1 MSVRFR
7 AMNGTVLWREPLEPF
22 PDLSAAIR
30 TAAHRLS
37 AEHDL
42 NSMLQS
48 IVDAAAASLP
58 GISHAGISLAH
69 RGGRFETL
77 AATDP
82 LVRELDA
89 LQHALGEGPCVYA
102 VETEQVVTVNHL
114 RDDQRWPLFAARAAA
129 LGLRSQMGLVL
140 HTDDHRRG
148 GLNLYSTETDVID
161 PDVQHLA
168 ELFAAHA
175 ALALGFVRQNEE
187 LHSVLASRKT
197 VGQAMGIVMERYGV
211 DEDRAF
217 GYLRRVSSNTNVKL
231 RDIAAGVVDNA
242 NRIELLPRA
251 DETAAHMRPT
261 PAQSVRD
268 AIELM
273 TAWSARPDGPPDLL
287 IESLHTHLD
296 NRPPERALV
305 AATEL
310 IMGMTTLCGA
320 VLALN
325 EEATGLDMHAT
336 LRELALYYAED

>member
-1 MSVRFR
+1 M
-7 AMNGTVLWREPLEPF
+7 
-22 PDLSAAIR
+22 
-30 TAAHRLS
+30 
-37 AEHDL
+37 
-42 NSMLQS
+42 
-48 IVDAAAASLP
+48 
-58 GISHAGISLAH
+58 
-69 RGGRFETL
+69 
-77 AATDP
+77 
-82 LVRELDA
+82 
-89 LQHALGEGPCVYA
+89 YA

-114 RDDQRWPLFAARAAA
+114 RHDQRWPLFASRAAA

-140 HTDDHRRG
+140 HSDDHTRG

-175 ALALGFVRQNEE
+175 ALALGFVRQNED
-187 LHSVLASRKT
+187 LHSALASRKT
-197 VGQAMGIVMERYGV
+197 IGQAMGIVMERYGV

-231 RDIAAGVVDNA
+231 RDVAAGVVDNA
-242 NRIELLPRA
+242 NRFKPLARA
-251 DETAAHMRPT
+251 DDAAAQMSPT
-261 PAQSVRD
+261 PAQSVRY

-287 IESLHTHLD
+287 IERLRTHLD
-296 NRPPERALV
+296 SRPPEQALA

-320 VLALN
+320 ALALN
-325 EEATGLDMHAT
+325 EEATGLDMLAT